1 MAYTTDWF
9 LEQSRLGNL
18 FYASN
23 QAAATVTLI
32 NTSTTTGF
40 VLSNPHGSGRKLVIK
55 DVMFAY
61 TTVPTAT
68 AVLFLCQSVAPSPTA
83 HASVTA
89 LDVYNANGGGVRSAG
104 SIGSPMARAYG
115 ASTTPNLPVYSRI
128 LGYSPTTP
136 ATTGGLSFKDEVN
149 GAITLLPGTYVQIS
163 YITTAPVGITY
174 MSWVEVDEN
183 E

>member
-1 MAYTTDWF
+1 MYTADWF
-9 LEQSRLGNL
+9 VEQARLGNM
-18 FYASN
+18 YSACN
-23 QAAATVTLI
+23 QAGATVTLI

-40 VLSNPHGSGRKLVIK
+40 VLHNPPSSTKKLVIK
-55 DVMFAY
+55 DAMFAY

-68 AVLFLCQSVAPSPTA
+68 AVLFLAQSIGPSATA
-83 HASVTA
+83 HATTTA
-89 LDVYNANGGGVRSAG
+89 VGIYNVNGSGISGVSA
-104 SIGSPMARAYG
+104 ARAYS

-136 ATTGGLSFKDEVN
+136 ATTGALSFKDEVN
-149 GAITLLPGTYVQIS
+149 GAMILLPGTYVQIS

-174 MSWVEVDEN
+174 MSWVEVDLN

>member
-1 MAYTTDWF
+1 MNTEWF
-9 LEQSRLGNL
+9 LEQARLGNM
-18 FYASN
+18 FSACN

-32 NTSTTTGF
+32 NTSTATGF
-40 VLSNPHGSGRKLVIK
+40 ILSNPWGSGKKLVIK
-55 DVMFAY
+55 DAMFSY

-68 AVLFLCQSVAPSPTA
+68 AIVFLAQSIAPLPTA

-89 LDVYNANGGGVRSAG
+89 LNIYNVDGSGATGRSV
-104 SIGSPMARAYG
+104 ARAYS

-136 ATTGGLSFKDEVN
+136 ATTGGLTVKDEVN
-149 GAITLLPGTYVQIS
+149 GAMILVPGSYVQIS

-174 MSWVEVDEN
+174 MSWVEVPE
-183 E
+183 